1 MWDHC
6 EYNVTHWTQKPSMIY
21 LYALTPSVVALVGKG
36 IVRSNLV
43 CPSRVESSCT
53 MSVLV
58 VVVGVA
64 VAPATTGAFAP
75 VLVERAWVR
84 CVEVVGGVGDLDF
97 LAERVGGV
105 ESPRS
110 RPNASS
116 RTISVEKT
124 RLYKSILACRCC
136 KFGVMGCE

>member
-6 EYNVTHWTQKPSMIY
+6 EYNVTHCAQNPSIMY
-21 LYALTPSVVALVGKG
+21 LYALTPSVVALVGKA

-53 MSVLV
+53 MSFLT
-58 VVVGVA
+58 VVVGVF
-64 VAPATTGAFAP
+64 VAATTGAFTP
-75 VLVERAWVR
+75 VLVETAWVR

-110 RPNASS
+110 RPKASS
-116 RTISVEKT
+116 RTMSVERT

-136 KFGVMGCE
+136 KFG